1 MADVTVRA
9 DGNNRHYNYRHR
21 DVVQLADK
29 LTAYSYAYDGT
40 SHMSYNKTTDGGANW
55 GPKVNIQNEDFVRRF
70 DVWYDK
76 WTPGD
81 TGNLIHMA
89 ILESDT
95 DDVWYINLD
104 PDDSDALS
112 TKKQVFDGAT
122 VGRIKS
128 AFGNIPEIILGFA
141 GDAYRAARS
150 LGANIYLGVKEQIVD
165 LVAAIKG
172 LLNGIIGHVE
182 SAINSAIRAYN
193 KVANLPLNPL
203 PSQDSIS
210 LPRLHSGTSFVP
222 ETGNYLLERGER
234 VVSARENARGA
245 VTNNNQRSAEVHV
258 HFEGPVTFAAGDDE
272 AEAAAADV
280 GYALVRE
287 LRARGVA

>member
-1 MADVTVRA
+1 MIDNLKTQIEGWIQTFRGVAEVVTS
-9 DGNNRHYNYRHR
+9 
-21 DVVQLADK
+21 VVALVKAIFHGDWS
-29 LTAYSYAYDGT
+29 TAWAEMKDIASG
-40 SHMSYNKTTDGGANW
+40 
-55 GPKVNIQNEDFVRRF
+55 F
-70 DVWYDK
+70 
-76 WTPGD
+76 
-81 TGNLIHMA
+81 
-89 ILESDT
+89 
-95 DDVWYINLD
+95 LD
-104 PDDSDALS
+104 II
-112 TKKQVFDGAT
+112 